1 MLGAHHPQLAWPLK
15 PGLSAATEFVV
26 RGDGQNLIVGGGHH
40 DPSLIQ
46 GPPSQTK
53 KKNPLRPS

>member
-15 PGLSAATEFVV
+15 PGLSAAAEFVV
-26 RGDGQNLIVGGGHH
+26 RGDGQNLIVGGSHH

-46 GPPSQTK
+46 GPPSQK
-53 KKNPLRPS
+53 K